1 MSISQASMENS
12 LIQLLTLWDNALDEC
27 RIDAELAAT
36 LDIPIVRDLVMAVAS
51 STSPDV
57 VSRAIA
63 GAEVRG
69 FLPRGSA
76 AISGRIASPADGAW
90 LDGVVIGEGV
100 ELPGRLEGLRSITQ
114 NAMADESMAGQARV
128 NAGTLHAWA
137 SWLLGYKADA
147 RGELIAVQQEG
158 GDTALAGLLLQV
170 IDVQQGR

>member
-1 MSISQASMENS
+1 MSTSPASTENS
-12 LIQLLTLWDNALDEC
+12 LIQLLTLWDHALAER

-51 STSPDV
+51 SASPDV

-63 GAEVRG
+63 GAEARG

-76 AISGRIASPADGAW
+76 ALCGRVASSEDGAW
-90 LDGVVIGEGV
+90 LDDVAVGEGV
-100 ELPGRLEGLRSITQ
+100 ELPGRIEALRSLMKR
-114 NAMADESMAGQARV
+114 AGEDDSVAGQACV
-128 NAGTLHAWA
+128 NARTLHAWA
-137 SWLLGYKADA
+137 SWLLGHKADA
-147 RGELIAVQQEG
+147 RGELIAVQRTG